1 MAVRTTEATARL
13 RLQRLAKGALLV
25 GIAAVYVLLLSLT
38 LVTFGWQPA
47 LLAVF
52 LVATGQC
59 FRHIANEADRIGL
72 TLASEGGPKPSDST
86 GARTRDYQR
95 RMLAFFAALTQLPNA
110 ALAVQAFV
118 LAGPPWSATVTGA
131 LLAIEALYLAVR
143 RLNRRTAYGQASYG
157 FRDLGPLSGGPAEFA
172 TARDLRAAE
181 VERKLEELHGQV
193 QAGRVSERAYKKAC
207 DRYRV
212 RAVMARDRG

>member
-13 RLQRLAKGALLV
+13 RLQRLAK
-25 GIAAVYVLLLSLT
+25 
-38 LVTFGWQPA
+38 
-47 LLAVF
+47 
-52 LVATGQC
+52 
-59 FRHIANEADRIGL
+59 
-72 TLASEGGPKPSDST
+72 
-86 GARTRDYQR
+86 
-95 RMLAFFAALTQLPNA
+95 
-110 ALAVQAFV
+110 
-118 LAGPPWSATVTGA
+118 GA

-157 FRDLGPLSGGPAEFA
+157 FRDLGPLSGGPAELA

-212 RAVMARDRG
+212 RAVNACGEWVRSAA